1 MWLWAGFHGATDDGG
16 LLAFVAEYGYNHGGN
31 AKSRTEAAMFF
42 RQKRS
47 GQYVYLQIVENRWEN
62 GRSRQRV
69 VATVGRLDR
78 LQQSGQLDGLLQ
90 SGAKFAEAVMV
101 LAAHRRGDVPAIRHQ
116 RVGPALIFG
125 RLWDELQIPQVV
137 QRLLAGRRFTL
148 PLERIL
154 FLTVLHRLFVSG
166 SDRSCVLN
174 WKERYAI
181 PGTETVELHQVY
193 RTMAWLGDRLPED
206 QQAHATPFAPRSTKD
221 AFEEALFARRR
232 DLFSHLELVFFDT
245 TSIYFEGEGGTELGQ
260 YGHSKDHRPDCKQMV
275 VAAILDGQGRP
286 ICCELWPGNVTDVKT
301 LIPVVDRLRQR
312 FHIRS
317 ISIVADR
324 GMISRET
331 IAELQSEDRQVHF
344 ILGARLRSVK
354 EIYEQVL
361 SRGGRY
367 REVRGERRKSTDP
380 SPLKVK
386 EVRVENRRYVVCLNE
401 EQARKDRADREAI
414 VASLREQLRHG
425 DKSLVGNK
433 GYRKY
438 LSSKGP
444 RFTIDE
450 AKVKWEERFDGKWV
464 LQTDLEELTAEE
476 TALQYKQLWMVEEMF
491 RAAKTL
497 LETRPIF
504 QKCDE
509 TIRGHVFC
517 SFLALVLR
525 KELLNRLEA
534 QGEKLEWAEVL
545 RDLEALEYTEV
556 EHQGKRFLLRS
567 DLGATTAAVFRAAGV
582 AVPPSIQQIKE

>member
-1 MWLWAGFHGATDDGG
+1 
-16 LLAFVAEYGYNHGGN
+16 
-31 AKSRTEAAMFF
+31 MFF

-47 GQYVYLQIVENRWEN
+47 GQHVYLQIVENRWER

-69 VATVGRLDR
+69 VATVGRLDQLR
-78 LQQSGQLDGLLQ
+78 QSGQLDGLLQ

-101 LAAHRRGDVPAIRHQ
+101 LSAHHRGEVPAIRQQ
-116 RVGPALIFG
+116 RIGPALIFG
-125 RLWDELQIPQVV
+125 RLWDEFQIPQVV
-137 QRLLAGRRFTL
+137 QRLLDGRRFAL
-148 PLERIL
+148 PVERIL

-181 PGTETVELHQVY
+181 PGIEAVGLHQVY
-193 RTMAWLGDRLPED
+193 RAMAWLGDRLPED
-206 QQAHATPFAPRSTKD
+206 QQAHATPFAPRCTKD
-221 AFEEALFARRR
+221 AFEEALFERWR

-245 TSIYFEGEGGTELGQ
+245 TSIYFEGRGGEELGQ
-260 YGHSKDHRPDCKQMV
+260 YGNSKDHRPDCKQMIVAV
-275 VAAILDGQGRP
+275 VLDGQGRP

-312 FHIRS
+312 FRIRS

-331 IAELQSEDRQVHF
+331 IAQLQSEDRGVHF

-354 EIYEQVL
+354 EIREEVL

-367 REVRGERRKSTDP
+367 REVRGERQKSTDP

-386 EVRVENRRYVVCLNE
+386 EVRVEDRRYVVCLNE

-414 VASLREQLRHG
+414 VASLQEQLKHG

-438 LSSKGP
+438 LSREGP
-444 RFTIDE
+444 HFTIDE
-450 AKVKWEERFDGKWV
+450 AKVKREERFDGKWV
-464 LQTDLEELTAEE
+464 LQTDLEQLTAEE
-476 TALQYKQLWMVEEMF
+476 TALQYKQLWMVEETF

-504 QKCDE
+504 HKCDE

-525 KELLNRLEA
+525 KGLLDRLEA
-534 QGEKLEWAEVL
+534 QGETLEWAEVL

-556 EHQGKRFLLRS
+556 ESQGKRFLLRS
-567 DLGATTAAVFRAAGV
+567 DLGDTTAAVFRAAGV
-582 AVPPSIQQIKE
+582 AVPPSIQKV

>member
-1 MWLWAGFHGATDDGG
+1 
-16 LLAFVAEYGYNHGGN
+16 
-31 AKSRTEAAMFF
+31 MFF

-47 GQYVYLQIVENRWEN
+47 GQHVYLQIVENRWDK

-69 VATVGRLDR
+69 VATVGRLDQLR
-78 LQQSGQLDGLLQ
+78 QSGQLDGLLQ

-101 LAAHRRGDVPAIRHQ
+101 LSAHRHGQVPAICQHRI
-116 RVGPALIFG
+116 GPALIFG
-125 RLWDELQIPQVV
+125 RLWDELEIPQVIE
-137 QRLLAGRRFTL
+137 RLLAGRRFEL

-174 WKERYAI
+174 WKERYTI
-181 PGTETVELHQVY
+181 PGIGGVGLHQVY
-193 RTMAWLGDRLPED
+193 RAMAWLGDRLPEE
-206 QQAHATPFAPRSTKD
+206 QQAGATPFAPRSTKD
-221 AFEEALFARRR
+221 VFEEALFAGRR

-245 TSIYFEGEGGTELGQ
+245 TSIYFEGRGGEELGQ
-260 YGHSKDHRPDCKQMV
+260 YGNSKDHRPDCRQMV
-275 VAAILDGQGRP
+275 VAAVLDGQGRP

-312 FHIRS
+312 FRIGS
-317 ISIVADR
+317 ITIVADR

-331 IAELQSEDRQVHF
+331 IAQLQSEDRGVHF

-354 EIYEQVL
+354 EIREEVL

-367 REVRGERRKSTDP
+367 REVRGERQKSSDP

-386 EVRVENRRYVVCLNE
+386 EIRVADRRYVVCLNE

-414 VASLREQLRHG
+414 VASLREQLKHG

-438 LSSKGP
+438 LSREGP
-444 RFTIDE
+444 HFTIDE
-450 AKVKWEERFDGKWV
+450 AQVKWEERFDGKWV

-504 QKCDE
+504 HKCDE

-525 KELLNRLEA
+525 KELLDRLEA
-534 QGEKLEWAEVL
+534 QGETLEWAEVL

-556 EHQGKRFLLRS
+556 ESQGKRFLLRS
-567 DLGATTAAVFRAAGV
+567 DLGDTTAVVFRAASV
-582 AVPPSIQQIKE
+582 AVPPSIQKVSQ